1 MGVGNISI
9 GQLSK
14 LTGVHIETIRYY
26 ERIGAM
32 PRPPRSTGGQRN
44 YDETFV
50 KRLSFIA
57 RSRNLGFS
65 LDDIRS
71 LLSLADDN
79 KFTCAYVRQLT
90 LDHAAKAKRKIADL
104 RKLEHTLRTMADQC
118 HGNEVPDCPIIDTL
132 FDAKRSK

>member
-1 MGVGNISI
+1 MRAGSIAI

-32 PRPPRSTGGQRN
+32 PRPPRSAGGQRI

-57 RSRNLGFS
+57 RSRELGFS
-65 LDDIRS
+65 LDNIRS
-71 LLSLADDN
+71 LLRLVDDN
-79 KFTCAYVRQLT
+79 GLTCADVRKMT
-90 LDHAAKAKRKIADL
+90 LDHAAQAKRKIADL
-104 RKLEHTLRTMADQC
+104 RKLEQTLRTMADQC
-118 HGNEVPDCPIIDTL
+118 HGNDMPECPIIDTL
-132 FDAKRSK
+132 FDARKRK